1 MKTRA
6 PAFASGSKARSAHTM
21 AEVAVAVGVLG
32 IMVLSLYAG
41 FINGFGILRLTRED
55 LRATQ
60 VLTEKTE
67 MLRLYNWDQLNTAGY
82 VPSSFT
88 AAFYT
93 TNLYSTN
100 LAGASLVYTGL
111 VSGLYTNAPVP
122 EGYASNMRLITIQL
136 NWSSDGQLH
145 TCQTTTLVSK
155 YGLQNYVY

>member
-1 MKTRA
+1 MKFGAST
-6 PAFASGSKARSAHTM
+6 FASRLRARLAQTLV
-21 AEVAVAVGVLG
+21 EVSVAVGVLG
-32 IMVLSLYAG
+32 ILVLGLYSGFVAG
-41 FINGFGILRLTRED
+41 FGVLRVTRED

-111 VSGLYTNAPVP
+111 VSGLYMNAPVP

-145 TCQTTTLVSK
+145 TPQTTTPVSK
-155 YGLQNYVY
+155 D